1 MDSATVFVECGGFS
15 KIGNPCE
22 VTSYNISRTRV
33 CGWVGGVRASVP
45 MCARARARSIRICT
59 GREVI

>member
-33 CGWVGGVRASVP
+33 CGWVGGCARVCMHVCVCVRAL
-45 MCARARARSIRICT
+45 CR
-59 GREVI
+59 